1 MMLALPCHADNQAM
15 PQSPDAPDPA
25 ADIPA
30 GFVRRVSG
38 GPYFRALGD
47 VYWRPLDSGG
57 AVIALRVAES
67 HLNIQGF
74 THGGMLTTLADGAL
88 GINIALARVQRGGQR
103 GGQVTVS
110 MSADFL
116 ASARVGDWLEAHVT
130 VTRLGQRLAYA
141 NCDLMVGD
149 RHILRSSA
157 VFAFVD
163 RPLPPAATL
172 QPSDG

>member
-1 MMLALPCHADNQAM
+1 M
-15 PQSPDAPDPA
+15 PQSSDAPDPA

-47 VYWRPLDSGG
+47 IYWRPLDSGG

-88 GINIALARVQRGGQR
+88 GINIALARGHR

-110 MSADFL
+110 LTADFL
-116 ASARVGDWLEAHVT
+116 ASARLGDWLEAHVT
-130 VTRLGQRLAYA
+130 VTRMGQRLAYA
-141 NCDLMVGD
+141 NCDLKVGH

-163 RPLPPAATL
+163 RPLPPEATL

>member
-1 MMLALPCHADNQAM
+1 M
-15 PQSPDAPDPA
+15 PESSSVPDPDPA
-25 ADIPA
+25 PGVPA
-30 GFVRRVSG
+30 GFQRRVSG

-47 VYWRPLDSGG
+47 IYWRPLDDGGG

-74 THGGMLTTLADGAL
+74 AHGGMLTTLADGAL
-88 GINIALARVQRGGQR
+88 GTNIALVRAQRGGER

-110 MSADFL
+110 MTADFL
-116 ASARVGDWLEAHVT
+116 ASARLGDWLEAHVT

-141 NCDLMVGD
+141 NCDLKVGE

-163 RPLPPAATL
+163 RPLPPAAQAQL
-172 QPSDG
+172 SDG

>member
-1 MMLALPCHADNQAM
+1 M
-15 PQSPDAPDPA
+15 PHPSAQNDPA
-25 ADIPA
+25 DVPA
-30 GFVRRVSG
+30 GFERRVSG

-47 VYWRPLDSGG
+47 IYWKPQDGGG

-67 HLNIQGF
+67 HLNVQGF

-88 GINIALARVQRGGQR
+88 GINIALARGKRA
-103 GGQVTVS
+103 GQVTVS

-130 VTRLGQRLAYA
+130 VTRVGQRLAYA
-141 NCDLMVGD
+141 NCDLKVGD

-163 RPLPPAATL
+163 RPLPPEAQM